1 MTDAFLSL
9 SFVVPVYHGEK
20 HLPELVARQEAFR
33 AHLESSGSSLRLI
46 EVIFVCDEPIDGSAK
61 LLASLAR
68 DRPWISVI
76 HLAKNSGQH
85 AATAAGMLHTS
96 GDWVVTMDEDGQH
109 DPFRVHALF
118 EATLPRSFD
127 ICYAASTVATH
138 SRWWR
143 NASSRMAKRL
153 TAWVVADPFVPMFNS
168 FRLIRGEIARAAG
181 ALAGH
186 DLYLDVALRWLTDR
200 LSTAP
205 IEMTDPRVE
214 SGYRLGSLLS
224 HFRRLV
230 MTYHPPFFRWIPVG
244 GFLFALG
251 FALLGLTVA
260 VQKVVAPDDI
270 PVRGWASTFVLIAC
284 SAGASVFMFGLI
296 LERQTSTMSRAQGR
310 PAFTVVDRSK
320 DAVWRREPAPALP
333 AALRHE
339 TV

>member
-9 SFVVPVYHGEK
+9 SFVVPVYRGEK

-33 AHLESSGSSLRLI
+33 AQLESSGASVRLI
-46 EVIFVCDEPIDGSAK
+46 EAIFVCDEPVDGSAAV
-61 LLASLAR
+61 LATLAR
-68 DRPWISVI
+68 DRPWMSVI
-76 HLAKNSGQH
+76 HLSKNSGQH

-109 DPFRVHALF
+109 DPFRVPALF
-118 EATLPRSFD
+118 EAALPRNFD
-127 ICYAASTVATH
+127 ICYAASASAVH

-143 NASSRMAKRL
+143 NASSRLAKRL
-153 TAWVVADPFVPMFNS
+153 TAWVVADPFVPLFNS
-168 FRLIRGEIARAAG
+168 FRLIRGELARAAG

-200 LSTAP
+200 TCTAP
-205 IEMTDPRVE
+205 IEMKDPRVE
-214 SGYRLGSLLS
+214 SSYRLGTLLA

-251 FALLGLTVA
+251 FALLGVGVA
-260 VQKVVAPDDI
+260 VDKVIAPDDI

-284 SAGASVFMFGLI
+284 SAGASIFMFGLI

-310 PAFTVVDRSK
+310 PAFMVVDRSK
-320 DAVWRREPAPALP
+320 DALWRREPALSLP
-333 AALRHE
+333 ALRHE

>member
-1 MTDAFLSL
+1 MIFAGPMTDAFLSL
-9 SFVVPVYHGEK
+9 SFVVPVYRGEK
-20 HLPELVARQEAFR
+20 HLAELVARQEAFR
-33 AHLESSGSSLRLI
+33 AQLESSGASVRLI
-46 EVIFVCDEPIDGSAK
+46 EVIFVCDEPADGSAA
-61 LLASLAR
+61 LLGSLAR
-68 DRPWISVI
+68 ERPWISII

-109 DPFRVHALF
+109 DPFRVPALF

-127 ICYAASTVATH
+127 ICYAASSSAVH

-143 NASSRMAKRL
+143 NASSRLAKRL

-200 LSTAP
+200 TCTAQ
-205 IEMTDPRVE
+205 IEMKDPRVD

-224 HFRRLV
+224 HFRKLV
-230 MTYHPPFFRWIPVG
+230 MTYHPPFFRWIPVA

-251 FALLGLTVA
+251 FGLLGAAVA
-260 VQKVVAPDDI
+260 
-270 PVRGWASTFVLIAC
+270 
-284 SAGASVFMFGLI
+284 
-296 LERQTSTMSRAQGR
+296 LE
-310 PAFTVVDRSK
+310 K
-320 DAVWRREPAPALP
+320 L
-333 AALRHE
+333 
-339 TV
+339 